1 MLADVGQP
9 LLRGAVERI
18 AHGGRALVG
27 GATFS
32 TADGTACYRESG
44 DYAPLVIGRTRGGA
58 RLVVIGTGL
67 GLTNKRLDEDGNA
80 ALALNLLGADGSSL
94 SRISTLAGG
103 TSSVIVTDTDTGPL
117 VPDTTYC
124 VAVGFISTSAK
135 ALWAPA
141 ACTDGTTLQ
150 ITR

>member
-1 MLADVGQP
+1 VTP
-9 LLRGAVERI
+9 
-18 AHGGRALVG
+18 
-27 GATFS
+27 TS
-32 TADGTACYRESG
+32 TGTAEGEPPAGVNSRLRDAG
-44 DYAPLVIGRTRGGA
+44 GQIVIDA
-58 RLVVIGTGL
+58 SWQNPAEAKLPVL
-67 GLTNKRLDEDGNA
+67 YQ
-80 ALALNLLGADGSSL
+80 LLGADGSSL